1 MTPENLKTNSDKL
14 QYLKA
19 VYGIK
24 IDNLFNEL
32 ISQIIEDEIIEAY
45 GGESQV
51 NQQDTDYI
59 QKRIDLLFK
68 NK

>member
-19 VYGIK
+19 VYGIE

-32 ISQIIEDEIIEAY
+32 IAQIIEDEIIEAY

-59 QKRIDLLFK
+59 QKRISLLFK
-68 NK
+68 NE